1 MAFIDKNS
9 TAYQQFSKWQKWLSR
24 FSQNAWIKLLYAL
37 IFLALCAENIA
48 IIFNLNFISF
58 NKSILPCEIIYLCFI
73 QYGWLYSW
81 YTIVNDNKYLSQ
93 TKYKRKVRHW
103 QIFTIIVLLSSIFA
117 LFNSNNLIGI
127 LIIDLAFL
135 LSWLYY
141 ESIICNLHIFSNEIP
156 SIKMCCNDILTGIGI
171 IILSLELF
179 LFVQLIF
186 VTYNQP
192 VLLSPIMVT
201 YSATLSIIT
210 VIVIIGYVIPRYSD
224 TDSYIIINWQDVKHY
239 NSNPKNKLQSLS
251 YHMHNTL
258 NGQHA
263 HAIYA
268 IGAILVINGI
278 FEYFGYVFWNNILKD
293 RLENRLENIWDSLLA
308 TFQNVWASLLATLQN
323 MALPIFIGVC
333 ALITIAAFYVYLFRQ
348 DH

>member
-1 MAFIDKNS
+1 MTFIDKNS
-9 TAYQQFSKWQKWLSR
+9 TAYQQFNKWQKWLSR

-127 LIIDLAFL
+127 LTIDLAFL

-141 ESIICNLHIFSNEIP
+141 ENIVCNLHLMSDKNLLNKK
-156 SIKMCCNDILTGIGI
+156 SGDDIL
-171 IILSLELF
+171 LEFMSIF
-179 LFVQLIF
+179 LFALVLFVATQVIF
-186 VTYNQP
+186 VVCNQP
-192 VLLSPIMVT
+192 VLSSLIMVI
-201 YSATLSIIT
+201 YSVILSAITAII
-210 VIVIIGYVIPRYSD
+210 ILGYFIPRYFD
-224 TDSYIIINWQDVKHY
+224 TDSYTINWQDVKHY
-239 NSNPKNKLQSLS
+239 NSNPKSKLQSLS
-251 YHMHNTL
+251 YHMHNVL
-258 NGQHA
+258 NGQYA

-268 IGAILVINGI
+268 TGIILVINGI
-278 FEYFGYVFWNNILKD
+278 FEYLGYVFWNNI
-293 RLENRLENIWDSLLA
+293 
-308 TFQNVWASLLATLQN
+308 LATLQN

-333 ALITIAAFYVYLFRQ
+333 ALITIATFYVYLFRQ

>member
-9 TAYQQFSKWQKWLSR
+9 TVYQQFSKWQKCLSR

-37 IFLALCAENIA
+37 IFLTLCAENIA

-58 NKSILPCEIIYLCFI
+58 NKTILSFEIIYLGFI

-81 YTIVNDNKYLSQ
+81 YTIVNNNKYLSR
-93 TKYKRKVRHW
+93 TKYEKKIRHW
-103 QIFTIIVLLSSIFA
+103 QIFTIIVLLSSIFV

-135 LSWLYY
+135 FSWLYY
-141 ESIICNLHIFSNEIP
+141 ESIICNLHIFSNETP
-156 SIKMCCNDILTGIGI
+156 SIKMYCDAILLEFMS
-171 IILSLELF
+171 ILLLLLT
-179 LFVQLIF
+179 LFVAIQVIF
-186 VTYNQP
+186 VVCDQP
-192 VLLSPIMVT
+192 VLLSPIMVI
-201 YSATLSIIT
+201 YSVILSTIT
-210 VIVIIGYVIPRYSD
+210 AIVILAYVVPQYFD
-224 TDSYIIINWQDVKHY
+224 TDSYTINWQDVKHY

-263 HAIYA
+263 HATYA
-268 IGAILVINGI
+268 IGTILVINGI
-278 FEYFGYVFWNNILKD
+278 FEYLGYVLWNNVLKD

-308 TFQNVWASLLATLQN
+308 IFQNVWASLLATLQN

-333 ALITIAAFYVYLFRQ
+333 ALITIATFYVYLFRQ
-348 DH
+348 DS

>member
-37 IFLALCAENIA
+37 ICLALCAENIA

-81 YTIVNDNKYLSQ
+81 YTLVNSNKRFSQ
-93 TKYKRKVRHW
+93 TKYEKKIRHW

-127 LIIDLAFL
+127 LTIDLASLF
-135 LSWLYY
+135 SWLYY

-156 SIKMCCNDILTGIGI
+156 SIKIRFNAILFAVIGI
-171 IILSLELF
+171 IIFALI
-179 LFVQLIF
+179 LFVIAQIIF
-186 VTYNQP
+186 VACNHP
-192 VLLSPIMVT
+192 VIQLPIMVI

-210 VIVIIGYVIPRYSD
+210 VIVIMGYVIPRYSN

-251 YHMHNTL
+251 YHMHNTF

-268 IGAILVINGI
+268 ICTILVINGI
-278 FEYFGYVFWNNILKD
+278 FDYLGYVLWNNILKD
-293 RLENRLENIWDSLLA
+293 RLEN
-308 TFQNVWASLLATLQN
+308 VWANLLATLQN
-323 MALPIFIGVC
+323 MALPIFIGIC
-333 ALITIAAFYVYLFRQ
+333 ALIAIAAFYVYLFRQ
-348 DH
+348 DY

>member
-1 MAFIDKNS
+1 MAFIDKHS
-9 TAYQQFSKWQKWLSR
+9 TVYQQFSKWQKWLSR
-24 FSQNAWIKLLYAL
+24 FSQNSWIKLLYAL
-37 IFLALCAENIA
+37 IFLDLCAENIA

-58 NKSILPCEIIYLCFI
+58 NKSILPFEIIYLGFI

-81 YTIVNDNKYLSQ
+81 YTIVNDNKYLSR
-93 TKYKRKVRHW
+93 TKYEKKIRHW

-117 LFNSNNLIGI
+117 LFNSSNLIGI
-127 LIIDLAFL
+127 LTIDLAFL
-135 LSWLYY
+135 FSWLYY

-156 SIKMCCNDILTGIGI
+156 SIKMCCNDILTGMGI

-192 VLLSPIMVT
+192 VLLSPIMVI

-224 TDSYIIINWQDVKHY
+224 TDSYIIINWQDVEHY
-239 NSNPKNKLQSLS
+239 NSHPKNKLQSLS

-263 HAIYA
+263 HATYD
-268 IGAILVINGI
+268 IGTILVINGI
-278 FEYFGYVFWNNILKD
+278 FEYLGYVFWNNVLKD
-293 RLENRLENIWDSLLA
+293 RLEDRLENIWDSLLA
-308 TFQNVWASLLATLQN
+308 ALQNVWANLLAALQN
-323 MALPIFIGVC
+323 MALPIFISVC
-333 ALITIAAFYVYLFRQ
+333 ALIIIAAFYVYLFRQ
-348 DH
+348 DS

>member
-9 TAYQQFSKWQKWLSR
+9 TVYQQFSKWQKWLSR
-24 FSQNAWIKLLYAL
+24 FSQNAWIKLSYAL
-37 IFLALCAENIA
+37 IFLALCVENIA

-58 NKSILPCEIIYLCFI
+58 NKSILPFEIIYLSFI
-73 QYGWLYSW
+73 HYGWLYSW
-81 YTIVNDNKYLSQ
+81 YTIVNNNKYLSR
-93 TKYKRKVRHW
+93 TKYEKKIRHW
-103 QIFTIIVLLSSIFA
+103 QIFTIIVLLSSIFV

-127 LIIDLAFL
+127 LTIDLAFL
-135 LSWLYY
+135 FSWLYY

-156 SIKMCCNDILTGIGI
+156 SIRMCCDDILIDIGI
-171 IILSLELF
+171 IMLSLELF

-186 VTYNQP
+186 VMYNQP
-192 VLLSPIMVT
+192 VLLSPIMVI

-224 TDSYIIINWQDVKHY
+224 TDAYIIINWQDVKHY

-263 HAIYA
+263 HATYA
-268 IGAILVINGI
+268 IGTILVINGI
-278 FEYFGYVFWNNILKD
+278 FEYLGYVFWNNVLKD

-308 TFQNVWASLLATLQN
+308 ALQNVWTNLLATLQN

-348 DH
+348 DS

>member
-37 IFLALCAENIA
+37 IFLALCVENIA

-58 NKSILPCEIIYLCFI
+58 NKSILPFEIIYLSFI

-93 TKYKRKVRHW
+93 TKYEKKIRHW
-103 QIFTIIVLLSSIFA
+103 QIFTIIVLLSSIFV

-127 LIIDLAFL
+127 LTIDLAFL
-135 LSWLYY
+135 FSWLYY
-141 ESIICNLHIFSNEIP
+141 ESIICGLHIMSDKNIFNKKSGD
-156 SIKMCCNDILTGIGI
+156 DIL
-171 IILSLELF
+171 LEFMSIF
-179 LFVQLIF
+179 LFALVLFVATQVIF
-186 VTYNQP
+186 VVCDQP
-192 VLLSPIMVT
+192 VLLSPIMVI
-201 YSATLSIIT
+201 YSVILSTIT
-210 VIVIIGYVIPRYSD
+210 AIVILAYVVPQYFD
-224 TDSYIIINWQDVKHY
+224 TDSYTINWQDVKHY

-258 NGQHA
+258 NGRHA

-268 IGAILVINGI
+268 IGTILVINGI
-278 FEYFGYVFWNNILKD
+278 FEYLGYVFWNNVLKD
-293 RLENRLENIWDSLLA
+293 RLENIWD
-308 TFQNVWASLLATLQN
+308 SLLATLQN

-333 ALITIAAFYVYLFRQ
+333 ALITIAAFYIYLFRQ
-348 DH
+348 DS